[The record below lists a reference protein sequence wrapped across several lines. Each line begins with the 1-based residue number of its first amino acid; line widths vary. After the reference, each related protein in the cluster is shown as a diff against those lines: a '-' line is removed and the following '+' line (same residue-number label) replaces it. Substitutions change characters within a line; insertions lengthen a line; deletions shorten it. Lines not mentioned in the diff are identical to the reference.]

1 MGVKAKG
8 EGLAPVEDCWPGEE
22 VSRHL
27 LLLLQDLNEAHTLS
41 SLEERGRDPLLVG
54 LTAGEL
60 GAEVARQLAELAALL
75 CRLLLLLLLDT
86 IVLYCGDRKSVV

>member
-41 SLEERGRDPLLVG
+41 SLEERATRTTHHSSWMIAEIFQHE
-54 LTAGEL
+54 LTAVINENHLEL
-60 GAEVARQLAELAALL
+60 LARA
-75 CRLLLLLLLDT
+75 
-86 IVLYCGDRKSVV
+86 SV